1 MKRGF
6 WYLFVTQFQGAFS
19 DNALK
24 WLAIF
29 VITGLGLSNEKRD
42 QLVGTVGALFALPF
56 IAFSMTGGFLADHF
70 SKRSVTIGVKVFEIL
85 VMLLALT
92 GLATNHLYLTISC
105 VFLMGVHS
113 AIFGPSKYG
122 LLPEL
127 LPERELS
134 WGNGI
139 LELGTFLAII
149 GGTVAGGWLC
159 KTFAAQPAWSGV
171 LLVAL
176 AVFGLFTSFGI
187 TKVAAA
193 DPAKQFRADP
203 VADLWRQVQFIR
215 KDRVLWLANLGNTYF
230 FALAALIQLL
240 IVSYASDVL
249 GINDPQKT
257 SYLQAATAVGIGLG
271 SFAAGYLS
279 GGKIEYGLIPLGSVG
294 LTVFAALLGRRGLSF
309 AHVAVDLSLL
319 GFFGGFFIVPIA
331 ALLQHRP
338 TRENR
343 GGVLAAANL
352 LSFVGIFAAS
362 GIYYLAAVILRLS
375 PSTVFEIT
383 AAATLA
389 GTIYVLWLLP
399 DALLRFV
406 LWLLTRTLYRVRVLG
421 RDNIPEKG
429 GALFVCNHVSFV
441 DAMLLIAS
449 TDRRVRFMMFSG
461 IYQLPYVKPF
471 ARILGV
477 IPISSEQRPRE
488 MLKSLQ
494 TASEAIRAGDV
505 VCIFAEGQITRIGQ
519 LLPFRREMERIMED
533 VEAPVVPVAL
543 DGVWGSIFSFEKRRF
558 VWKWPRRIPYPITVS
573 FGQPMPPRA
582 TASEVRQAV
591 QELLASA
598 WEYRRRRM
606 QPLHRAFVRSARR
619 HPFRFAMADSQS
631 PKASFGAALMTTI
644 F

>member
-1 MKRGF
+1 MKPDTGLAPDDRQRGF

-56 IAFSMTGGFLADHF
+56 IAFSMTGGFLADRF

-85 VMLLALT
+85 VMLLALA

-127 LPERELS
+127 LPERKLS

-187 TKVAAA
+187 TRVAAA
-193 DPAKQFRADP
+193 DPAKKFRANP

-309 AHVAVDLSLL
+309 VHVAGDLSPL
-319 GFFGGFFIVPIA
+319 GFFGGVFIVPIA
-331 ALLQHRP
+331 ALL
-338 TRENR
+338 
-343 GGVLAAANL
+343 L
-352 LSFVGIFAAS
+352 LSPAGTS
-362 GIYYLAAVILRLS
+362 WPAVLVVLPWLLLRL
-375 PSTVFEIT
+375 P
-383 AAATLA
+383 
-389 GTIYVLWLLP
+389 
-399 DALLRFV
+399 
-406 LWLLTRTLYRVRVLG
+406 
-421 RDNIPEKG
+421 
-429 GALFVCNHVSFV
+429 
-441 DAMLLIAS
+441 
-449 TDRRVRFMMFSG
+449 
-461 IYQLPYVKPF
+461 
-471 ARILGV
+471 
-477 IPISSEQRPRE
+477 
-488 MLKSLQ
+488 
-494 TASEAIRAGDV
+494 
-505 VCIFAEGQITRIGQ
+505 AE
-519 LLPFRREMERIMED
+519 
-533 VEAPVVPVAL
+533 
-543 DGVWGSIFSFEKRRF
+543 
-558 VWKWPRRIPYPITVS
+558 
-573 FGQPMPPRA
+573 
-582 TASEVRQAV
+582 
-591 QELLASA
+591 
-598 WEYRRRRM
+598 
-606 QPLHRAFVRSARR
+606 
-619 HPFRFAMADSQS
+619 
-631 PKASFGAALMTTI
+631 
-644 F
+644 